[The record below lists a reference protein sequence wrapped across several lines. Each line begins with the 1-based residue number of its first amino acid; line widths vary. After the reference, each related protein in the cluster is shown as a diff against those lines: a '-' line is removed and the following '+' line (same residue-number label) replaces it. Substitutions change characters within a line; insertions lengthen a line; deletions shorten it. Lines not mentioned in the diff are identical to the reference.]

1 MSVFRRLITEA
12 HRRSVWQVLGI
23 YLGGAWVAF
32 QVVQALTENAGLP
45 AWFPALALAL
55 LVLGLPVVVA
65 TAFVQEGPPRM
76 GEETQAGGEIGAP
89 SSAASP
95 ESASARV
102 FTWRNAMLGGAAAFS
117 LWGVVAAAWLLM
129 GAGPTPLTGAEDERP
144 TIAVLPF
151 DNLSGDAENA
161 YFADGVHE
169 ELLTRLAS
177 IEALRVISRTSVME
191 YRDTDRNIR
200 TIAAELGV
208 GAILEGSVRRAGNR
222 VRITA
227 QLIDADTDEH
237 LWAESYDRDLADIF
251 AIQADVAEKIAAALN
266 ARLAPAERR
275 SLEERPTEDLEA
287 YDYYLR
293 ALEIDQRGGQPDN
306 VAASQQLYERAVQRD
321 ADFVAARAR
330 LVWSHLLTYWLGY
343 DRSPARVDVARAH
356 VAHLQ
361 RIAPDAPETHYA
373 LGFLR
378 YYGDYDFAGAAR
390 EFELALGGAP
400 HLARPGLAYV
410 QRRMGMWE
418 EHIRNMELSRRA
430 SPRDQDLPRNL
441 AETYAILGRFDE
453 ADRTY
458 DEAIELS
465 PTSADAYYQKISAMI
480 AAGRI
485 ERADETA
492 ALARSLA
499 LTDPDLSESFFW
511 LEYMR
516 GDASAAMRTLEGV
529 PNDVVISQLSYTPTA
544 LLRGYLFDAYGGN
557 ADAQYQDALRQLEP
571 ASAARPWDPR
581 VWLALGNAYAG
592 LGRAADAHAAMRRVN
607 ELFPVERDEV
617 LGPDIM
623 RHFARIHV
631 FLGEHDDAIAVLQ
644 RVRTKP
650 SRLTDFLLENDPV
663 WAPLR
668 SDPRFQALLN

>member
-45 AWFPALALAL
+45 TWLPGLALAL

-76 GEETQAGGEIGAP
+76 AAESPPGEDPRAAAPRAAAG
-89 SSAASP
+89 
-95 ESASARV
+95 SASARLL
-102 FTWRNAMLGGAAAFS
+102 TWRNAILGGAAAFS
-117 LWGVVAAAWLLM
+117 LWGVVVAAWLVM
-129 GAGPTPLTGAEDERP
+129 GAGPTPLTGAEDARP
-144 TIAVLPF
+144 AIAVLPF
-151 DNLSGDAENA
+151 DNLSGDADNA

-177 IEALRVISRTSVME
+177 IGALRVISRTSVME
-191 YRDTDRNIR
+191 YRETDKNLR

-208 GAILEGSVRRAGNR
+208 GAVLEGSVRRAGDR

-227 QLIDADTDEH
+227 QLIDAETDEH

-251 AIQADVAEKIAAALN
+251 AIQADVAEQIAAALN

-275 SLEERPTEDLEA
+275 SLEERPTDDLEA
-287 YDYYLR
+287 YEDYLR
-293 ALEIDQRGGQPDN
+293 ALEMDQRGGQPEN

-321 ADFVAARAR
+321 PDFVVARAR

-343 DRSPARVDVARAH
+343 DRSPARVDVARVH

-373 LGFLR
+373 IGFLR

-390 EFELALGGAP
+390 EFELALDGAP

-418 EHIRNMELSRRA
+418 EHIRNMELARRA

-441 AETYAILGRFDE
+441 AETYTILGRFDE

-458 DEAIELS
+458 REAIELS
-465 PTSADAYYQKISAMI
+465 PTSADAYFQLITSMT

-485 ERADETA
+485 ERAAEVA
-492 ALARSLA
+492 ATTRSMSLV
-499 LTDPDLSESFFW
+499 DPDLNESIFW
-511 LEYMR
+511 LAYLR
-516 GDASAAMRTLEGV
+516 GDVDAAQRALGGV
-529 PNDVVISQLSYTPTA
+529 ANDLVISQLSYTPTA
-544 LLRGYLFDAYGGN
+544 LLRGYLYDAYGGD
-557 ADAQYQDALRQLEP
+557 ADAEYREALRQLEP
-571 ASAARPWDPR
+571 AAVARPWDPR
-581 VWLALGNAYAG
+581 VWLALANANAA
-592 LGRAADAHAAMRRVN
+592 LGRAAESHEAMRRVN
-607 ELFPVERDEV
+607 ELYPVERDHA
-617 LGPDIM
+617 LGPDIL

-631 FLGEHDDAIAVLQ
+631 FLGEEDDAFAALQ
-644 RVRTKP
+644 RIRARP
-650 SRLTDFLLENDPV
+650 SRLTRFLLETDPV
-663 WAPLR
+663 WEPLR
-668 SDPRFQALLN
+668 DDPRFAALLE